1 MKKISSMLL
10 IVGGLFAINIQ
21 RPPVAD
27 NAVITSAK
35 AVAEPTGKKLK
46 VNKSASTLGW
56 IGTKPSGK
64 HNGSFSISSGDVQ
77 LNAGKISGGNFV
89 IDMNSITVLDLTG
102 KGKEGLEGHL
112 KSPDFF
118 DVAKNPIST
127 FVISDVAALDAAQ
140 TTTLAGATHTIAG
153 NLTMHGVTKNISF
166 PAIVTASKKKVTA
179 VADFN
184 IDRTEFGMSYGADG
198 KVAKEVNLKLNLV
211 AGK

>member
-1 MKKISSMLL
+1 MKKLSSVLL
-10 IVGGLFAINIQ
+10 VAGGLFVMNVQKA
-21 RPPVAD
+21 PFAD
-27 NAVITSAK
+27 NAKVSTAK
-35 AVAEPTGKKLK
+35 TIAAPKGKKLK
-46 VNKSASTLGW
+46 VNTSASTLGW

-64 HNGSFSISSGDVQ
+64 HNGSFAITSGNVQ
-77 LNAGKISGGNFV
+77 LADGTIKGGEFV
-89 IDMNSITVLDLTG
+89 IDMNSLTVLDLTG

-112 KSPDFF
+112 KAPDFF

-127 FVISDVAALDAAQ
+127 FAISDVAKLDAAQ
-140 TTTLAGATHTIAG
+140 TTTLVGATHTIAG

-166 PAIVTASKKKVTA
+166 PAIVTVAKKKITA

-184 IDRTEFGMSYGADG
+184 IDRTEWGMSYGADG